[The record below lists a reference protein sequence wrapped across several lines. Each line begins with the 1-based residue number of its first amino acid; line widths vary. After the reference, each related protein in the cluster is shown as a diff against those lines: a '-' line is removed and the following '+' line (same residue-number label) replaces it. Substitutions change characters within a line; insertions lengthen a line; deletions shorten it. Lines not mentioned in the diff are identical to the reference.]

1 MSSGEIFVTF
11 VIPGFVLTAADPA
24 MLANER
30 AVRRAVARER
40 QAKGE

>member
-1 MSSGEIFVTF
+1 VSSGEIFVTF
-11 VIPGFVLTAADPA
+11 VIPGFVLTAAYLA

-30 AVRRAVARER
+30 AVRRAVERER

>member
-11 VIPGFVLTAADPA
+11 VIPAVVLTMAYVA

-30 AVRRAVARER
+30 AMKRAVEREHR
-40 QAKGE
+40 TPGE